1 MAELLT
7 DARRALLLAFRSWHE
22 TKNAFNRIFDFEKNK
37 DGMTDALPA
46 VSDLPCLSLFPVQ
59 VDPQWWVT
67 GIQKWPYS
75 LQADI
80 WTKDWYLPA
89 AEKLIHYLINAAFQ
103 AKPNGQ
109 ECTIIETSMSRI
121 AQISN
126 LNFERVVID
135 NVPMIKAS
143 VVFTL
148 TTNYSPFGS

>member
-7 DARRALLLAFRSWHE
+7 DARRALLLAFRSWSE
-22 TKNAFNRIFDFEKNK
+22 TKDAFKRIFDFEKNSEGMK
-37 DGMTDALPA
+37 DVAPAL
-46 VSDLPCLSLFPVQ
+46 SDLPCLSLFPVQ
-59 VDPQWWVT
+59 VNPQWWVT
-67 GIQKWPYS
+67 GIQVWPYS

-80 WTKDWYLPA
+80 WVRDWYLPP
-89 AEKLIHYLINAAFQ
+89 AEKLIHYLINAAFR
-103 AKPNGQ
+103 AKPNGS

-126 LNFERVVID
+126 LNFERVLID
-135 NVPMIKAS
+135 NVKMIKAS